1 MDTWAL
7 CSPLLIDAGGA
18 VGDEVFEILRLSAT
32 NDHEIG
38 GMGRHVTGALMSAS
52 RPEGWE
58 FVEKLL
64 LAAQRQ
70 EGLRQVILESIDEA
84 HPEAFRRM
92 LRLILEHNLL
102 RFSATVRAAD
112 VWFEL
117 RWDSASPGVIKKSLE
132 KVLLYLGRP
141 ESPSGMSP
149 RKRKRASR
157 STSPSGQWASR
168 MPSPPSRLPRSC

>member
-1 MDTWAL
+1 
-7 CSPLLIDAGGA
+7 
-18 VGDEVFEILRLSAT
+18 
-32 NDHEIG
+32 
-38 GMGRHVTGALMSAS
+38 MGRHVTRAMLISA

-112 VWFEL
+112 VWFGL
-117 RWDSASPGVIKKSLE
+117 HWDSATPAVIRKAIEQVLCFLDDQQSRREAIEKATGETFYLALWSAGFDDVHTAIPLAAGCKQDADLE
-132 KVLLYLGRP
+132 GAFWP
-141 ESPSGMSP
+141 
-149 RKRKRASR
+149 
-157 STSPSGQWASR
+157 STS
-168 MPSPPSRLPRSC
+168 